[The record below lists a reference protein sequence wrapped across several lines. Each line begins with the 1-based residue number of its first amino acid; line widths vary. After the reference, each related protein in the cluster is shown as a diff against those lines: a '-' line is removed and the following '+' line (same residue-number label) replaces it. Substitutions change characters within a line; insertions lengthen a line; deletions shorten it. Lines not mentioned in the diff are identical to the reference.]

1 MFGVISNLR
10 LISQALN
17 TPSLFTKT
25 GPKNERE
32 EENLLNGCDGWREV
46 YHQRFR
52 VNRLL
57 VFIGAGVLIGALKLR
72 NTYT

>member
-1 MFGVISNLR
+1 MDYLYIVYKVLLYFSNLK
-10 LISQALN
+10 LN
-17 TPSLFTKT
+17 LFL
-25 GPKNERE
+25 
-32 EENLLNGCDGWREV
+32 NLDIVNWFVEV

-57 VFIGAGVLIGALKLR
+57 VFIGAGVLIGALKLS